1 MLHHDNSR
9 SVGDLADK
17 GGIICKLQDFDEL
30 VFRCA
35 AGGPGVCEEV
45 HLHIESGSFSWEN

>member
-17 GGIICKLQDFDEL
+17 GGIICKLQDFDGL